1 MKIIIERAGKI
12 PSKKNRMK
20 VWRNR
25 MVKER
30 GVKDFE
36 DGLKMFAI
44 QQMTI
49 GGLRTLDGPVRL
61 RLDVTFGDKRKRD
74 LQNCFGSVCDAL
86 NEVCYHDDSQIVE
99 LSGSKQHMNGVWTY
113 RIAVESIDDIDIH

>member
-1 MKIIIERAGKI
+1 MVMKIIIEKSGKI

-25 MVKER
+25 MVKEK

-36 DGLKMFAI
+36 RELRMFGI
-44 QQMTI
+44 QQMTFA
-49 GGLRTLDGPVRL
+49 GLRTLDGPVRL

-99 LSGSKQHMNGVWTY
+99 LSGSKQYIYGVWTY
-113 RIAVESIDDIDIH
+113 RIEVESINDE